1 MSAYSA
7 RFLAAVQF
15 VLEHETVFEHGHYMD
30 WNHVRTERDPKDKG
44 GVTRYGIDQRSHDVD
59 VASLTKEQAIDI
71 YYSEYWVPSH
81 AMELPLG
88 VGEAIFDIK
97 VNGGKG
103 ILWLQ
108 EALNHI
114 GIPCSTDGI
123 FGPATKAAAQ
133 KAGPDA
139 LKALCNRREQ
149 YYHAIVEAHPSQA
162 KWLAGWL
169 NRSADL
175 EKFALSVQGELVAQS
190 QTTHHKQ
197 FT

>member
-1 MSAYSA
+1 ME
-7 RFLAAVQF
+7 AVEF
-15 VLEHETVFEHGHYMD
+15 VLEHETEFQRGHYGD
-30 WNHVRTERDPKDKG
+30 WNFVRTEHDPTDRG
-44 GVTRYGIDQRSHDVD
+44 GATRYGLDARTHGDVEN
-59 VASLTKEQAIDI
+59 LTKDQAIAI

-114 GIPCSTDGI
+114 GIPCSADGI

-133 KAGPDA
+133 KAGLDA

-149 YYHAIVEAHPSQA
+149 YYRAIVDAHPSQA
-162 KWLAGWL
+162 KFLQGWI

-175 EKFALSVQGELVAQS
+175 EKFAMSVQGSETVA
-190 QTTHHKQ
+190 
-197 FT
+197 

>member
-1 MSAYSA
+1 MSEPFYSR
-7 RFLAAVQF
+7 RFMQAVEF
-15 VLEHETVFEHGHYMD
+15 VLEHEAVYARGHYGD
-30 WNHVRTERDPKDKG
+30 FNFVIPENESGDNG
-44 GVTRYGIDQRSHDVD
+44 GLTKFGIDARGHPGVD
-59 VASLTKEQAIDI
+59 IANLTKDQAIAI

-175 EKFALSVQGELVAQS
+175 EKFALSVQGGLVA
-190 QTTHHKQ
+190 
-197 FT
+197 